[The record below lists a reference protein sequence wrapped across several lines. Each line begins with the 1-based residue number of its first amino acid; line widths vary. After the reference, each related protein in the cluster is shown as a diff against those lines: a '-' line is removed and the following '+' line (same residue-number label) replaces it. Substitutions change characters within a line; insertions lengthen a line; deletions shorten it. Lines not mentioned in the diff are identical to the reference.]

1 MILWL
6 RRSMRRGLAIKWRM
20 ACIEWQIRR
29 TERHRRK
36 AWEEHECF
44 HDFGLAEWEEDGFF
58 HDFGLAEQ
66 ASKEYTQWGML
77 GLQIRFLN
85 RDLAALRETL
95 DAKR

>member
-6 RRSMRRGLAIKWRM
+6 LRSMRRGLAIKWRM
-20 ACIEWQIRR
+20 VCIEWQIRR
-29 TERHRRK
+29 AERHRRK
-36 AWEEHECF
+36 AWEEYE
-44 HDFGLAEWEEDGFF
+44 FF

-66 ASKEYTQWGML
+66 ASKEYLQWGML

-95 DAKR
+95 DATR